1 MRPEDLIAVALL
13 YVELNGL
20 KRIRQA
26 NLPRALS
33 TAYFALFHAI
43 CHVVADQW
51 IGENDAARS
60 NDAWRQAFRTPEH
73 GKIRREF
80 INQEKYAFFPK
91 NYGFS
96 PKYFWI
102 CSASAI
108 LPIMTRSLVSII
120 MMWFQTSIVVRRR
133 LAC

>member
-26 NLPRALS
+26 NLRRALS

-73 GKIRREF
+73 AKSEEHF
-80 INQEKYAFFPK
+80 
-91 NYGFS
+91 
-96 PKYFWI
+96 
-102 CSASAI
+102 
-108 LPIMTRSLVSII
+108 
-120 MMWFQTSIVVRRR
+120 
-133 LAC
+133 